1 MQLPQRAAPAAMGET
16 IGRWGYDDGGGV
28 TAPAYPGAN
37 PQVQQLYQRYASLPR
52 VTLQQLAARTPQTSA
67 QGQLIQHALKAKQ
80 MNPAA
85 SGAFASPA
93 PMVAPP
99 GAPATAPGA
108 AAQPNARGG
117 SVRHFDDGGGV
128 VSGINRGDGFT
139 WLGAESPV
147 GAPATGGMAFPTTGG
162 RSGFPSA
169 PTGLPSPIGW
179 GGRGRAGPARAAS
192 GIPMQSGYGVQDFPS
207 TSPAAAPASSGSP
220 ASGGTS
226 YQRGAYGADLP
237 MMSFSVGHPG
247 EVGPSWSPGQ
257 ALLSPQTAP
266 TTIPPGF
273 GGTPANPPLLTA
285 APSGAPVTQG
295 PAPAPA
301 PLIQPSV
308 WPIGFTGGG
317 GWAQGGGIPHLAT
330 GGLGVAPTPEQM
342 GMYAS
347 RRSMGEL
354 YHPGGFLNSPVG
366 GRTDHLPLAVPAESH
381 VIPADVVSGIGQGN
395 SLNGAA
401 QLDQMFHSGP
411 WGVKAM
417 ASRAPSAMPRTS
429 RLAAGG
435 MPFAQASGGKPER
448 TTSILAA
455 GGEYVVRPE
464 AVAEMGRRAKRLH
477 PALRRKSDLAA
488 GHDAV
493 DQFILRARKKTV
505 ETTRKLPGPVKG

>member
-1 MQLPQRAAPAAMGET
+1 MT
-16 IGRWGYDDGGGV
+16 
-28 TAPAYPGAN
+28 
-37 PQVQQLYQRYASLPR
+37 QQSAS
-52 VTLQQLAARTPQTSA
+52 
-67 QGQLIQHALKAKQ
+67 
-80 MNPAA
+80 
-85 SGAFASPA
+85 
-93 PMVAPP
+93 
-99 GAPATAPGA
+99 
-108 AAQPNARGG
+108 
-117 SVRHFDDGGGV
+117 
-128 VSGINRGDGFT
+128 
-139 WLGAESPV
+139 
-147 GAPATGGMAFPTTGG
+147 TT
-162 RSGFPSA
+162 
-169 PTGLPSPIGW
+169 T
-179 GGRGRAGPARAAS
+179 
-192 GIPMQSGYGVQDFPS
+192 
-207 TSPAAAPASSGSP
+207 
-220 ASGGTS
+220 
-226 YQRGAYGADLP
+226 
-237 MMSFSVGHPG
+237 
-247 EVGPSWSPGQ
+247 
-257 ALLSPQTAP
+257 
-266 TTIPPGF
+266 PPGF
-273 GGTPANPPLLTA
+273 GGTPANPALLTA
-285 APSGAPVTQG
+285 APSGPRVTQAPAPT
-295 PAPAPA
+295 PAPAT
-301 PLIQPSV
+301 QPSA
-308 WPIGFTGGG
+308 WPSWFTGGG
-317 GWAQGGGIPHLAT
+317 GWAQGGGIPRLAT

-395 SLNGAA
+395 SLNGAV

-411 WGVKAM
+411 WGVKAL
-417 ASRAPSAMPRTS
+417 ASRAPSAMPRAS